1 MQTMQDKL
9 TEEFRRLAEGEAG
22 LEFVTD
28 PRGTSGSWYIMDG
41 LDTRMVISYKFE
53 QDCIDMSLIGQA
65 VEEPDSDFF
74 KARQLRSRFGGSP
87 FQGVQMRGPRR
98 HPHPRLYRGVPR
110 RQRTAPD
117 ARRGAGS
124 AGPVREELGRSGT
137 PEPVK
142 TVYGC
147 PGQAGRQPRP
157 ARWP

>member
-87 FQGVQMRGPRR
+87 FQGVQMRGPDGTRTLVFIVAYRDGKGLRR
-98 HPHPRLYRGVPR
+98 MLGVVR
-110 RQRTAPD
+110 DLLAPY
-117 ARRGAGS
+117 AKNSGAQ
-124 AGPVREELGRSGT
+124 GPQS
-137 PEPVK
+137 P
-142 TVYGC
+142 
-147 PGQAGRQPRP
+147 
-157 ARWP
+157 